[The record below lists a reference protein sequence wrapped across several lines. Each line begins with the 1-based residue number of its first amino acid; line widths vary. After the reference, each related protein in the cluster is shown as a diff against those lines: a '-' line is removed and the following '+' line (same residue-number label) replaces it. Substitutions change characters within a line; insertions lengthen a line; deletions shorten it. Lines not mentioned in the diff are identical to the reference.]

1 MSSVNVPRAVRE
13 ATVPSILL
21 LALVACTAEPA
32 AEDAVAEPSSA
43 EPSNVQPASF
53 ASVGRTDFVDDL
65 AREPMIVRHPS
76 GRLLVSGYGSQV
88 TGTDPSASPLL
99 WSSDDDG
106 ASWSPVDVGDS
117 SVGAAGNSDVDLH
130 VGPEGTVYFA
140 SMGFDREEGAGTH
153 VALGSSADGGE
164 TWVWSRVSETKFDD
178 RPWVRATPSGT
189 VHAVWNDGSGVRHAM
204 SSDRGQSW
212 EEREAIHERGGS
224 SHFAVGPSGELA
236 VRIAPISASGNVF
249 DEGLELVAVS
259 TNDGATW
266 QRHAVPGE
274 RQWDPTFSDPNVV
287 PRWVE
292 PLAWTADGRLHALW
306 SEGAMLHFASSTD
319 QGESWE
325 TSEMTAVEGTAFFPY
340 MIADGDAL
348 VATWFEQDGEEL
360 YARLARIEV
369 GDAPQATLSER
380 FQPDSFLEAPDPTVR
395 SSAGEYVPA
404 LVLPNGRHLVVT
416 PIQDKANERWG
427 FTVWSFQL

>member
-1 MSSVNVPRAVRE
+1 MKTMTKVVLS
-13 ATVPSILL
+13 
-21 LALVACTAEPA
+21 A
-32 AEDAVAEPSSA
+32 ASAASMVLWGCAPPVAEEAQPVDGAPA
-43 EPSNVQPASF
+43 EKQLA
-53 ASVGRTDFVDDL
+53 AAGRSDSLDGLV
-65 AREPMIVRHPS
+65 REPMIVRHPA
-76 GRLLVSGYGSQV
+76 GRLFVSGYGSQV
-88 TGTDPSASPLL
+88 TGTNPESSPLL

-106 ASWSPVDVGDS
+106 ATWKPVDVGDS

-130 VGPEGTVYFA
+130 VGPEGTLYFA
-140 SMGFDREEGAGTH
+140 SMGFDRAERAGTH
-153 VALGSSADGGE
+153 IAIGASADGGE
-164 TWVWSRVSETKFDD
+164 SWAWNRISETKFDD

-189 VHAVWNDGSGVRHAM
+189 AHAIWNDGEGVRHAV

-212 EEREAIHERGGS
+212 EERDAIYERGGS

-249 DEGLELVAVS
+249 DEGLELLAVS
-259 TNDGATW
+259 ADDGTTW
-266 QRHAVPGE
+266 TTHAVPGD

-292 PLAWTADGRLHALW
+292 PIAWTDDGRLHALW
-306 SEGAMLHFASSTD
+306 SEGAVVQFATSSD
-319 QGESWE
+319 RGESWSTGE
-325 TSEMTAVEGTAFFPY
+325 LTPVEGIAFFPY
-340 MIADGDAL
+340 MIADGNAL

-360 YARLARIEV
+360 YTRLARIDGGE
-369 GDAPQATLSER
+369 ASEATLSER

-395 SSAGEYVPA
+395 NSAGEYVPP

-427 FTVWSFQL
+427 FTTWSFEL

>member
-1 MSSVNVPRAVRE
+1 MPSANVPRAVRE

-21 LALVACTAEPA
+21 LALVACTAEPTV
-32 AEDAVAEPSSA
+32 EDAVEEPASA
-43 EPSNVQPASF
+43 EPASF
-53 ASVGRTDFVDDL
+53 ALVGRADFVDGL

-76 GRLLVSGYGSQV
+76 GRLFVSGYGSQV

-99 WSSDDDG
+99 WSSDDEG
-106 ASWSPVDVGDS
+106 ASWRAVDVGDS

-130 VGPEGTVYFA
+130 VGPEGTIYFA
-140 SMGFDREEGAGTH
+140 SMGFDRAERAGTH
-153 VALGSSADGGE
+153 ITIGATEDGGE
-164 TWVWSRVSETKFDD
+164 TWVWNRISETKFDD
-178 RPWVRATPSGT
+178 RPWVRATPNGS
-189 VHAVWNDGSGVRHAM
+189 VHAVWNDGEGVRHAV
-204 SSDRGQSW
+204 SVDRGQSW
-212 EEREAIHERGGS
+212 EERDAIHDRGGS

-259 TNDGATW
+259 TDDGNTW
-266 QRHAVPGE
+266 QTHEVPGT

-287 PRWVE
+287 SRWVE
-292 PLAWTADGRLHALW
+292 PIGWTDDGRLHALW
-306 SEGAMLHFASSTD
+306 SEGAVVHFATSSD
-319 QGESWE
+319 QGASWSAGE
-325 TSEMTAVEGTAFFPY
+325 LTPVEGMAFFPY
-340 MIADGDAL
+340 MISDGNAL

-369 GDAPQATLSER
+369 GDAPQATVSER
-380 FQPDSFLEAPDPTVR
+380 FQPDSFLEAPDPTMR

-404 LVLPNGRHLVVT
+404 LVLPSGRHLVVT

-427 FTVWSFQL
+427 FTVWSFEL